1 MIKFREI
8 AKGVSFLLCLGF
20 LMHTSSAW
28 AKGIADVTSDSAYAN
43 CPSAV
48 NEVMR
53 YNSYGECAAEKGAV
67 TSAQSALDSACNMY
81 KNIKSEYKKCTS
93 GGMEKS
99 KTLLATLNKA
109 KDEAKVC
116 EGKLK
121 EYLSNAES
129 YLKACKKA
137 TKAQSKA
144 DTKAAEAAEAAQAA
158 ELANNLMQ
166 SAEAN
171 YHAAEAKC
179 EAGDANA
186 CDKLDEAYKAYENA
200 AKAAGKAAKKSNSA
214 QSSADKAS
222 TKATKANSKTCLEG
236 MIWDEEL
243 QMCINDIPAVV
254 VTPDANNLDVDAG
267 DMGADT
273 GDEALNSQT
282 QLAKQT
288 QEAKDNATGNNS
300 ARCTNVEKGGFG
312 IFNYLACKITT
323 VVADVRAIVYILA
336 GFGMIAFAYGAII
349 GKINF
354 KQLAN
359 IGIGLFIL
367 SMTTSFIEYFVFNDG
382 TSRLQYGDYLPNGN
396 HAQFNT
402 VTADCSSDPSLCP
415 DAKLA
420 GLKDAASASK
430 GSFSIKDLKGSIS
443 SVKDAIKTGVN
454 MYKTAKNAVET
465 TGKAVQNIGNAI
477 KNGGDITDVVNTI
490 VSNVNNVA
498 ATAKMTAGQMVS
510 GYSSIS
516 GDIQNAGM
524 TNEQREYKANLEN
537 EYNTLKGK
545 CDTGNCSANELAA
558 LNKLATD
565 VEAGKTKG
573 QKWAESDGKGGGAT
587 ILAGIGNVANTT
599 QKAAGVT
606 NNVAKAQNEGE
617 ALGNEVGGGT
627 LGALLGAGYAA
638 TEAFSSGSDAYE
650 AAQKDGNFDY
660 RSEQKKAADAE
671 AEAKADCSKNG
682 WNWIDGKCVDPN
694 AEAKAKAKAE
704 AEAKAKAEAEAK
716 AKAEEAKRQE
726 CIEVYRG
733 QIENG
738 VCKRCAGAGRGYVWG
753 KDENGKETCVK
764 Q

>member
-1 MIKFREI
+1 M
-8 AKGVSFLLCLGF
+8 
-20 LMHTSSAW
+20 
-28 AKGIADVTSDSAYAN
+28 N
-43 CPSAV
+43 
-48 NEVMR
+48 
-53 YNSYGECAAEKGAV
+53 
-67 TSAQSALDSACNMY
+67 
-81 KNIKSEYKKCTS
+81 
-93 GGMEKS
+93 
-99 KTLLATLNKA
+99 
-109 KDEAKVC
+109 
-116 EGKLK
+116 
-121 EYLSNAES
+121 EYLKSAENAI
-129 YLKACKKA
+129 KACEKA
-137 TKAQSKA
+137 VKAQTKAE
-144 DTKAAEAAEAAQAA
+144 TKAAEAR
-158 ELANNLMQ
+158 
-166 SAEAN
+166 
-171 YHAAEAKC
+171 C
-179 EAGDANA
+179 EAGDAYA

-214 QSSADKAS
+214 QNSANKASAKAS
-222 TKATKANSKTCLEG
+222 TAKNNTCLEG
-236 MIWDEEL
+236 MIWDEYT
-243 QMCINDIPAVV
+243 QRCVTDIEAAVI
-254 VTPDANNLDVDAG
+254 TASANNLDVDASG
-267 DMGADT
+267 MGADT

-300 ARCTNVEKGGFG
+300 ARCTDVEKGGFG

-354 KQLAN
+354 KQLAY

-382 TSRLQYGDYLPNGN
+382 TSRLRYGDYLKDGN

-420 GLKDAASASK
+420 GLKEAAGVSK

-537 EYNTLKGK
+537 EYNILKGK

-558 LNKLATD
+558 LNSMAAD

-606 NNVAKAQNEGE
+606 NNVAKAQNEGK
-617 ALGNEVGGGT
+617 ALGNEVGGKT

-638 TEAFSSGSDAYE
+638 TEAFSSGSNAYE

-671 AEAKADCSKNG
+671 AEAKADCSKKG

-716 AKAEEAKRQE
+716 ANAEWAKQKQ
-726 CIEVYRG
+726 CTEVYSG
-733 QIENG
+733 DLVDG
-738 VCKRCAGAGRGYVWG
+738 VCKRCTRAGRGYVWG
-753 KDENGKETCVK
+753 KDENGKEACVK
-764 Q
+764 K